1 MEDRMGVTAWATDN
15 GSIGL
20 ALRECVRAATAAP
33 SIYNSQPWQ
42 FRLRDGAIEVFADRR
57 NLLTVI
63 DPAGRELLMSVGA
76 AVLNAR
82 VAMRALGRQPLLR
95 LFPVRSEPDLVA
107 QVRPGRFV
115 AGSATAESLA
125 RAIPRRRTNRRPFAD
140 VRVPA
145 EVLTELAAAARVEG
159 AVLSVAGGRARDT
172 LLDVVRTAQARLR
185 ARPGYLA
192 ELAEWTMASYLR
204 TDGVPPEAFGP
215 WSAADAVPLRD
226 FGLVQSVRR
235 RRTVR
240 FERAPTIVVLSTP
253 DDGPA
258 SWVRAG
264 QAMERVLLTATVRGL
279 SNTPMTQ
286 PLELADLRRLV
297 LDPAR
302 GHVAQAILRL
312 GYGPPCPPSPRR
324 PVEAVLRP
332 AAGYGTGSSDA
343 MRPEAAGFGHDGAY
357 LAGSG
362 YATAGRTMQVSAAP

>member
-1 MEDRMGVTAWATDN
+1 MGVTAWATSN

-20 ALRECVRAATAAP
+20 ALRECVQAAIAAP

-57 NLLTVI
+57 NLLNVI
-63 DPAGRELLMSVGA
+63 DPTGRELLMSVGA

-82 VAMRALGRQPLLR
+82 VAMRALGRQPMLR
-95 LFPVRSEPDLVA
+95 LFPVRGEPDLVA
-107 QVRPGRFV
+107 QIRPGRFV
-115 AGSATAESLA
+115 AGSETAQSLA
-125 RAIPRRRTNRRPFAD
+125 RAIPRRRTNRRPFTNI
-140 VRVPA
+140 RVPA
-145 EVLTELAAAARVEG
+145 EVIAELAAAARAEG
-159 AVLSVAGGRARDT
+159 AVLSMASGRTRDA
-172 LLDVVRTAQARLR
+172 LLDVVRTAQGRLR

-192 ELAEWTMASYLR
+192 ELAEWTMSGGNR

-226 FGLVQSVRR
+226 LGLVQPVRR
-235 RRTVR
+235 RRTMR
-240 FERAPTIVVLSTP
+240 FERSPTIVMLSTR

-286 PLELADLRRLV
+286 PLEVEDLRRLV

-332 AAGYGTGSSDA
+332 AAGTETAGSGTAGSGQASGYPA
-343 MRPEAAGFGHDGAY
+343 T
-357 LAGSG
+357 SG
-362 YATAGRTMQVSAAP
+362 YATVAGAMQVPAMQVSAAR